1 MTAPTLERTA
11 RVIASRPDLLEDRA
25 THYCPGCGH
34 GVVHRPVAEV
44 LGELRLGPRT
54 IAVAAMPSSCPGS
67 AARGCSLPGRSWRP
81 PRCSRGREVLWI
93 PSYGPEMR
101 GGAAG
106 CTVIVGDEPI
116 GSPVVDRADVVIA
129 LTTPSLEKHGRL
141 LGAGSLLVV
150 DGNLVTAPVPVG
162 VEVVALP
169 LTQLART
176 AGDDRLVSVV
186 ALGAMLARRPIVSL
200 EALRAALSRV
210 VGVKHPELLEADIA
224 ALEIGLREAMV
235 GTGDLVTATA

>member
-1 MTAPTLERTA
+1 
-11 RVIASRPDLLEDRA
+11 VSGFGGQGLLLAGQVVA
-25 THYCPGCGH
+25 T
-34 GVVHRPVAEV
+34 
-44 LGELRLGPRT
+44 
-54 IAVAAMPSSCPGS
+54 AAM
-67 AARGCSLPGRSWRP
+67 LE
-81 PRCSRGREVLWI
+81 GREVLWI